1 MNTVKKPA
9 LGILAAFLGAGFS
22 SAVASENQIPGRFS
36 LSPSIGLY
44 RTTQLGRLI
53 PLSNTADVPGVEILL
68 EPKSP
73 EGGLSLGYRLGRRLE
88 LRAGASASRA
98 GIIEDVGIGFA
109 GIPLG
114 KFEVSRA
121 AAWSLSGGLVYYFGR
136 RRLAPYFAL
145 GAGALMLATK
155 KIGAKT
161 RPLVEFGAGLNARLS
176 RRLQAVFDVRDTV
189 TFFRYFE
196 DFRIA
201 TILIYR
207 TESQKTQHRLGARL
221 GLRYIFSL
229 S

>member
-1 MNTVKKPA
+1 MLLKLV
-9 LGILAAFLGAGFS
+9 LGVMAAVLGTGIS
-22 SAVASENQIPGRFS
+22 SASAVENPTAGRFS
-36 LSPSIGLY
+36 VCASVG
-44 RTTQLGRLI
+44 TTRSASLGRLV
-53 PLSNTADVPGVEILL
+53 PLANTADVPGVDILL

-73 EGGLSLGYRLGRRLE
+73 EVGFSLGYRLTRRLE
-88 LRAGASASRA
+88 IQAGALASRA

-121 AAWSLSGGLVYYFGR
+121 AAWSLGGGLVYHFGR
-136 RRLAPYFAL
+136 RRLSPYVAL
-145 GAGALMLATK
+145 GAGALTLDTK

-176 RRLQAVFDVRDTV
+176 RRLQAVLDVRDTV

-207 TESQKTQHRLGARL
+207 TESQNTQHRLGARL
-221 GLRYIFSL
+221 GLRYLFSL
-229 S
+229 T